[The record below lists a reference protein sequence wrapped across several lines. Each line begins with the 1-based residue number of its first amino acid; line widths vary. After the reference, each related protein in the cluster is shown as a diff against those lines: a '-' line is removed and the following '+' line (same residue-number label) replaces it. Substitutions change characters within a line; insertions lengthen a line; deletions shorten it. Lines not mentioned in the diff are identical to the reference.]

1 VVFVNLRKEME
12 VLEEFV
18 TERRQ
23 QRLRSVLADRTRN
36 LVLLLEDIYD
46 PHNASAC
53 VRSAEAMGVQE
64 LHVVCARYPFAPAPK
79 VTNGADKWI
88 DIHRHKSIAPCFESL
103 KDRGFTIAA
112 GVLNDQA
119 VPIQEIRFDRP
130 VALAFGNEHE
140 GLSEEFCQAADL
152 CFYIPMY
159 GFSQSFN
166 ISVAAALGLHW
177 AVNERIRLLGS
188 SGDLAEE
195 DREEILARWTRLS
208 VPMADQIL
216 DRARKEEHTTG

>member
-1 VVFVNLRKEME
+1 MKLQEEMK

-23 QRLRSVLADRTRN
+23 QRLRSVLDNRTRN

-64 LHVVCARYPFAPAPK
+64 LHVITAQHRFAPAPK
-79 VTNGADKWI
+79 VTNGADKWL
-88 DIHRHKSIAPCFESL
+88 DIHRYKAIAPCFEALRS
-103 KDRGFTIAA
+103 RGFTIAA
-112 GVLNDQA
+112 GVLNDEA
-119 VPIQEIRFDRP
+119 IPIQEIRFDRP

-140 GLSEEFCQAADL
+140 GLSEEFRQAADV
-152 CFYIPMY
+152 CFFIPMY

-188 SGDLAEE
+188 SGDLTEE
-195 DREEILARWTRLS
+195 ERETLLARWTRLS
-208 VPMADQIL
+208 VTMADEIL
-216 DRARKEEHTTG
+216 DRARGGEDK